1 MEKTGVL
8 TAIKKQYL
16 SDSRPWVV
24 GFSGGKDSTCTL
36 QLIYEMLLSLKPKD
50 RIKTVH
56 VLSSDTLV
64 ESPIIS
70 KRQKKICKMISEAA
84 QRDDVPLVVE
94 LLRPEITDTFWV
106 NLIGRGYPS
115 PNKWFRWCTD
125 RLKIKPMNNYIL
137 RHIERNG
144 EVLIILGAR
153 KSESASRSQTMDKHE
168 IDNFNLRKHGS
179 INGAFVYTP
188 IEDLTEKEVWDYLLK
203 TPSPWGDDNASLR
216 KMYQKKDEEIS
227 FIIDEKSPPSGHSRF
242 GCWTC
247 TVVDVDKALISL
259 IEDDH
264 PEYQSLLEFRNHLKK
279 IRDDEKYRDK
289 YRKNQRIDKF
299 IAEYNGKVADRAVRN
314 GHEMMGPFTLETRH
328 ELLKQLLAIQ
338 SDLRKKEPDVELI
351 SPEEIKAIELLWI
364 YDGDLVES
372 IEQVTQ
378 KKVDQTDSIDK
389 LIDRLLIVENDMS
402 DMSRRVGVFKKLEQV
417 IYEYT
422 MREMLKE
429 RGDNYDY

>member
-1 MEKTGVL
+1 ML